1 LDRRGYPSGI
11 LDGLRY
17 TPRREPSGDPSRDL
31 IVHSRGMAW
40 MDKKKVES
48 WLIDRGVE
56 TEEVERFFREGGEKW

>member
-1 LDRRGYPSGI
+1 
-11 LDGLRY
+11 
-17 TPRREPSGDPSRDL
+17 
-31 IVHSRGMAW
+31 MAW